1 MKKNFWIVI
10 FGLLFVSSCI
20 VYVPVEDDSP
30 YPPSD
35 RERTSREEYYDY
47 PSDIDYGYFYEYLSP
62 HGRWIQYSPYGYVW
76 IPRQT
81 AYHWRP
87 YTNGRWVWTNF
98 GWTWNSYHK
107 WGWIPFHY
115 GRWGWDR
122 HLGWYWVPGTIWA
135 PAWVTWRW
143 GNMYIGWAPLPPDVE
158 FVAGVGIGSLPY
170 DFPDHCWVFIEGR
183 YFQHDNFGRYVLPHE
198 RNRTVI
204 RHTVHK
210 ANLSVHNRQLHNQ
223 GVDVDHVSLLTRSK
237 VSRYEIQ
244 EGQRPEPGQISGDNL
259 RIYRP
264 AVRKNEAVKP
274 ELFLKREE
282 AEVRMPEI
290 RTDDLEKSYSPL
302 EREQRLKEEQDR
314 QIRLLRETQEKELND
329 LRKRTEDEKRLAST
343 SAERSKVEKESEV
356 KASQLKKEHEEEKAK
371 ISERHEAEEKVIK
384 SRIKKKDGA

>member
-1 MKKNFWIVI
+1 
-10 FGLLFVSSCI
+10 
-20 VYVPVEDDSP
+20 
-30 YPPSD
+30 
-35 RERTSREEYYDY
+35 
-47 PSDIDYGYFYEYLSP
+47 
-62 HGRWIQYSPYGYVW
+62 
-76 IPRQT
+76 
-81 AYHWRP
+81 
-87 YTNGRWVWTNF
+87 
-98 GWTWNSYHK
+98 
-107 WGWIPFHY
+107 
-115 GRWGWDR
+115 
-122 HLGWYWVPGTIWA
+122 
-135 PAWVTWRW
+135 
-143 GNMYIGWAPLPPDVE
+143 
-158 FVAGVGIGSLPY
+158 
-170 DFPDHCWVFIEGR
+170 
-183 YFQHDNFGRYVLPHE
+183 
-198 RNRTVI
+198 
-204 RHTVHK
+204 
-210 ANLSVHNRQLHNQ
+210 
-223 GVDVDHVSLLTRSK
+223 VDVDHVSLLTRSK